1 MQERRFFTV
10 QHPLSE
16 IKGIGTVR
24 LKLFEKKGIFTAE
37 DLIGY
42 YPRDYEDR
50 SKTVLI
56 ADVLPGS
63 DVLVRGHVLTSVSE
77 KRIHK
82 GMTIYSMTVGDES
95 GIMSVTW
102 YNNKF
107 VKHIFKK
114 GDDYVFFG
122 KINPK
127 TSKKEMINPIYERP
141 GAQKYTGKIIPI
153 YPLWDKMTQ
162 KILQSAMSEAI
173 KTAGTQ
179 AEYLPAEIPEK
190 HKLCGIDYALHNIH
204 FPQSFE
210 AFNAARNRLVFEE
223 FLILQLALMYSR
235 GKKEAMYRKPYDNLS
250 CAAEFISSL
259 PYEMTG
265 AQKRVIREMLM
276 DLIKSVPMN
285 RLIQGDVGSGKTV
298 VAAAVMYTAHCNGY
312 QSAIMAP
319 TEILA
324 SQHYESFSEFFRN
337 TDIKIC
343 LLTSATKKKKEL
355 YEKIK
360 DGEFDI
366 IIGTNAVIQASVEYK
381 NLGLVISDEQHRF
394 GVAQRAALTAKG
406 EAVNTIVMTATPIPR
421 TLSFILYGDL
431 DISVIDELPPGRKPV
446 ETFAVGENMRER
458 IYAFLEKQLKAGF
471 QCYVVCPLIEETQNA
486 DLKNACDLQV
496 KMQEQFPQYNVG
508 LIHGK
513 MKPQMKEEIMTDFN
527 SGKINILVSTTVI
540 EVGVNVPNAN
550 VMIIENAERFGLS
563 QLHQL
568 RGRVGRGGD
577 KAYCVLFAHGSG
589 KVTKKRMEIMC
600 KSNDGFFIS
609 EEDLKL
615 RGPGDF
621 FGTRQHGLPEMK
633 IANMFTDRLL
643 LSEAQSTAKQIIFS
657 DPFLKNPENNGLK
670 EKVKEMF
677 KDNIILN

>member
-1 MQERRFFTV
+1 MQY
-10 QHPLSE
+10 HPLS
-16 IKGIGTVR
+16 
-24 LKLFEKKGIFTAE
+24 EKKGIFTAE
-37 DLIGY
+37 DLVGY

-50 SKTVLI
+50 SKATPI
-56 ADVLPGS
+56 AEVLPGS

-77 KRIHK
+77 KRIRK
-82 GMTIYSMTVGDES
+82 GMTVYSMTVGDES
-95 GIMSVTW
+95 GIMAVTW

-107 VKHIFKK
+107 VRHVFKK

-141 GAQKYTGKIIPI
+141 DAGKYTGKIIPI

-162 KILQSAMSEAI
+162 KIIQSAMSEAI
-173 KTAGTQ
+173 KTAGAQT
-179 AEYLPAEIPEK
+179 EYLPDELLSK
-190 HKLCGIDYALHNIH
+190 HKLCGIEYAIHNIH
-204 FPQSFE
+204 FPQNFD
-210 AFNAARNRLVFEE
+210 AFKTARKRLVFEE
-223 FLILQLALMYSR
+223 FLILQLALMYNR
-235 GKKEAMYRKPYDNLS
+235 ERKETVYRKPYDNLS

-265 AQKRVIREMLM
+265 AQKRVIRELLM
-276 DLIKSVPMN
+276 DLIKNVPMN

-298 VAAAVMYTAHCNGY
+298 VAAAVMYVAHKNGY

-324 SQHYESFSEFFRN
+324 AQHYESFLSFFKN
-337 TDIKIC
+337 TDLKIC
-343 LLTSATKKKKEL
+343 LLTSSTKKKKEL

-360 DGEFDI
+360 NGEFDI
-366 IIGTNAVIQASVEYK
+366 IIGTNAVIQKGVEYK

-431 DISVIDELPPGRKPV
+431 DISAIDELPPGRKPV
-446 ETFAVGENMRER
+446 ETFAVGEGMRDR
-458 IYAFLEKQLKAGF
+458 IYSFLEKQLKTGS

-496 KMQEQFPQYNVG
+496 KMQEHFPQYNVG

-513 MKPQMKEEIMTDFN
+513 MKPSLKDEIMTDFN

-568 RGRVGRGGD
+568 RGRVGRGSD
-577 KAYCVLFAHGSG
+577 KAYCILFAHGSG

-600 KSNDGFFIS
+600 SSNDGFFVS

-621 FGTRQHGLPEMK
+621 FGTRQHGLPEMR
-633 IANMFTDRLL
+633 IANMFTDRVL
-643 LSEAQSTAKQIIFS
+643 LSEAQSTAKQIISS
-657 DPFLKNPENNGLK
+657 DPFLEKPENRGLK
-670 EKVKEMF
+670 KKVGEMF

>member
-1 MQERRFFTV
+1 MQY
-10 QHPLSE
+10 HPLSE
-16 IKGIGTVR
+16 IKGIGEVR
-24 LKLFEKKGIFTAE
+24 LRLFEKKGIFTAE

-50 SKTVLI
+50 SKATPI

-77 KRIHK
+77 KRIRK
-82 GMTIYSMTVGDES
+82 GMTVYSMTVGDES
-95 GIMSVTW
+95 GIMAVTW

-107 VKHIFKK
+107 VRHVFKK

-141 GAQKYTGKIIPI
+141 DAGKYTGKIIPI

-162 KILQSAMSEAI
+162 KIIQSAMSEAI
-173 KTAGTQ
+173 KTAGAQT
-179 AEYLPAEIPEK
+179 EYLPDELLSK
-190 HKLCGIDYALHNIH
+190 HKLCGIEYAIHNIH
-204 FPQSFE
+204 FPQNFD
-210 AFNAARNRLVFEE
+210 AFKTARKRLVFEE
-223 FLILQLALMYSR
+223 FLILQLALMYNR
-235 GKKEAMYRKPYDNLS
+235 ERKETVYRKPYDNLS

-259 PYEMTG
+259 PYEMTV
-265 AQKRVIREMLM
+265 AQKRVIRELLM
-276 DLIKSVPMN
+276 DLIKNVPMN

-298 VAAAVMYTAHCNGY
+298 VAAAVMYVAHKNGY

-324 SQHYESFSEFFRN
+324 AQHYESFLGFFKN
-337 TDIKIC
+337 TDLKIC
-343 LLTSATKKKKEL
+343 LLTSSTKKKKEL

-360 DGEFDI
+360 NGEFDI
-366 IIGTNAVIQASVEYK
+366 IIGTNAVIQKGVEYK

-431 DISVIDELPPGRKPV
+431 DISAIDELPPGRKPV
-446 ETFAVGENMRER
+446 ETFAVGEGMRDR
-458 IYAFLEKQLKAGF
+458 IYSFLEKQLKTGS

-496 KMQEQFPQYNVG
+496 KMQEHFPQYNVG

-513 MKPQMKEEIMTDFN
+513 MKPSLKDEIMTDFN
-527 SGKINILVSTTVI
+527 AGKINILVSTTVI

-568 RGRVGRGGD
+568 RGRVGRGSD
-577 KAYCVLFAHGSG
+577 KAYCILFAHGSG

-600 KSNDGFFIS
+600 SSNDGFFIS

-621 FGTRQHGLPEMK
+621 FGTRQHGLPEMR
-633 IANMFTDRLL
+633 IANMFTDRVL
-643 LSEAQSTAKQIIFS
+643 LSEAQSTAKQIISS
-657 DPFLKNPENNGLK
+657 DPFLEKPENCGLK
-670 EKVKEMF
+670 KKVGEMF

>member
-1 MQERRFFTV
+1 MQY
-10 QHPLSE
+10 HPLSE
-16 IKGIGTVR
+16 IKGIGEVR

-50 SKTVLI
+50 SKATPI
-56 ADVLPGS
+56 SEVLPGS

-77 KRIHK
+77 KRIRK
-82 GMTIYSMTVGDES
+82 GMTVYSMTVGDES
-95 GIMSVTW
+95 GIMAVTW

-107 VKHIFKK
+107 VRRVFKK

-141 GAQKYTGKIIPI
+141 DAGKYTGKIIPI

-162 KILQSAMSEAI
+162 KIIQSAMSEAI
-173 KTAGTQ
+173 KTAGAQT
-179 AEYLPAEIPEK
+179 EYLPDELLSK
-190 HKLCGIDYALHNIH
+190 HKLCGIEYAIHNIH
-204 FPQSFE
+204 FPQNFD
-210 AFNAARNRLVFEE
+210 AFKTARKRLVFEE

-235 GKKEAMYRKPYDNLS
+235 ERKETVYRKPYDNLS

-265 AQKRVIREMLM
+265 AQKRVIRELLM
-276 DLIKSVPMN
+276 DLIKNVPMN

-298 VAAAVMYTAHCNGY
+298 VAAAVMYVAHKNGY

-324 SQHYESFSEFFRN
+324 AQHYESFLGFFKN
-337 TDIKIC
+337 TDLKIC
-343 LLTSATKKKKEL
+343 LLTSSTKKKKEL

-360 DGEFDI
+360 NGKFDI
-366 IIGTNAVIQASVEYK
+366 IIGTNAVIQKGVEYK

-431 DISVIDELPPGRKPV
+431 DISAIDELPPGRKPV
-446 ETFAVGENMRER
+446 ETFAVGEGMRDR
-458 IYAFLEKQLKAGF
+458 IYSFLEKQLKTGS

-496 KMQEQFPQYNVG
+496 KMQEHFPQYNVG

-513 MKPQMKEEIMTDFN
+513 MKPSLKDEIMTDFN

-568 RGRVGRGGD
+568 RGRVGRGSD
-577 KAYCVLFAHGSG
+577 KAYCILFAHGSG

-600 KSNDGFFIS
+600 SSNDGFFIS

-621 FGTRQHGLPEMK
+621 FGTRQHGLPEMR
-633 IANMFTDRLL
+633 IANMFTDRVL
-643 LSEAQSTAKQIIFS
+643 LSEAQSTAKQIISS
-657 DPFLKNPENNGLK
+657 DPFLEKPENRGLK
-670 EKVKEMF
+670 KKVGEMF